1 MSSLEKKYKTVNI
14 PLSVVERIYDTE
26 EGNVNAENLHA
37 WIKLTV
43 ENAISKT
50 QYLQKVAPQLTLAA
64 NSSNGIIIRDKTM
77 PKNELAEVVFQAQK
91 LFCETCGEKQC
102 GHIDFVRTTS
112 EFGKMIREKL
122 QIM

>member
-1 MSSLEKKYKTVNI
+1 MNQDKKYKTVNM
-14 PLSVVERIYDTE
+14 PLSLIKKIYESEDGIVNVSNIHSWVNIIIENVV
-26 EGNVNAENLHA
+26 
-37 WIKLTV
+37 
-43 ENAISKT
+43 SKSL
-50 QYLQKVAPQLTLAA
+50 YLQKTAPQLSLAA

-91 LFCETCGEKQC
+91 LFCETCGVNQC

-122 QIM
+122 QIN